1 MSDFYS
7 AIVFLSAFIMIIM
20 VLLVRSNDLV
30 EYSEKQTIYTIS
42 VLVIAGA
49 VSEWLG
55 VWMDGAAPACDHQDQ
70 RVIQSACHSRAVQ
83 LPYPPHAP

>member
-49 VSEWLG
+49 VSEWLA
-55 VWMDGAAPACDHQDQ
+55 VWCGADLRCGSCMCLCK
-70 RVIQSACHSRAVQ
+70 RIKKGFR
-83 LPYPPHAP
+83 

>member
-30 EYSEKQTIYTIS
+30 EYSEKQSIYTIS
-42 VLVIAGA
+42 VLVIAGDA
-49 VSEWLG
+49 SE
-55 VWMDGAAPACDHQDQ
+55 
-70 RVIQSACHSRAVQ
+70 
-83 LPYPPHAP
+83 

>member
-30 EYSEKQTIYTIS
+30 EYSEKQAIYTIS
-42 VLVIAGA
+42 VLVIAGDA
-49 VSEWLG
+49 SE
-55 VWMDGAAPACDHQDQ
+55 
-70 RVIQSACHSRAVQ
+70 
-83 LPYPPHAP
+83 

>member
-49 VSEWLG
+49 VTLG
-55 VWMDGAAPACDHQDQ
+55 TIITRFLPARCRNGSPCGWTEQTL
-70 RVIQSACHSRAVQ
+70 RCGSCM
-83 LPYPPHAP
+83 

>member
-30 EYSEKQTIYTIS
+30 E
-42 VLVIAGA
+42 
-49 VSEWLG
+49 
-55 VWMDGAAPACDHQDQ
+55 
-70 RVIQSACHSRAVQ
+70 
-83 LPYPPHAP
+83 

>member
-1 MSDFYS
+1 MPLSHLLRFLPAVLQMSDFYS

-42 VLVIAGA
+42 VLVIAGDA
-49 VSEWLG
+49 SE
-55 VWMDGAAPACDHQDQ
+55 
-70 RVIQSACHSRAVQ
+70 
-83 LPYPPHAP
+83 